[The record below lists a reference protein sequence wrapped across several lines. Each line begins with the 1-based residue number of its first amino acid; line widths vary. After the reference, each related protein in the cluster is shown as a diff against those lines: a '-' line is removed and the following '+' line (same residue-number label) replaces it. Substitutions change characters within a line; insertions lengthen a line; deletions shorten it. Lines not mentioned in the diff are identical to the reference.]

1 MTADARDARLRRLGD
16 VVGAVARQALADRGV
31 GRVALLDD
39 GGPEAELAAQLLEDA
54 LGTDAVVRVVAGDGE
69 LEPLLH
75 RLAPESGAARVEEE
89 VRRLR
94 ARLVPDALPAHP
106 ANKTA
111 LLLGGELPPE
121 PLLPLGDL
129 WASEVAE
136 LAGGWSAGDEVRQMA
151 ADAGGIGALDDALR
165 AWMDRRDSDGLRT
178 LPDHVAA
185 RVRLAFAAG
194 RAARLFP
201 RVVPKLGTRTLYVDL
216 FE

>member
-1 MTADARDARLRRLGD
+1 MTADVRYARLRRLAE
-16 VVGAVARQALADRGV
+16 VVGAVARQSLADRGL
-31 GRVALLDD
+31 RRLALLDD
-39 GGPEAELAAQLLEDA
+39 GGPEAELAARLLDEA
-54 LGTDAVVRVVAGDGE
+54 LGADAVVRVVSGDRA

-75 RLAPESGAARVEEE
+75 HLAPESGAARVGEE

-94 ARLVPDALPAHP
+94 ARLLPGALPAHP

-121 PLLPLGDL
+121 SLLPLGDL

-136 LAGGWSAGDEVRQMA
+136 LAGDWSADDEVRRLA
-151 ADAGGIGALDDALR
+151 EDAGGIDALDDALR
-165 AWMDRRDSDGLRT
+165 GWTDRRDPAALDA
-178 LPDHVAA
+178 LPGDVPA
-185 RVRLAFAAG
+185 RVRLTFAEG
-194 RAARLFP
+194 RAARIFP